1 MSNATTQITLRTAVL
16 IPFVMIFLLAI
27 GVIVYVQKQSYEE
40 VVTDISDKQLSVLT
54 ESVHDHL
61 NDYLRKPFTAVNA
74 LGHNVSYHNLYHPN
88 DTKDV
93 QAYLLSAFKDLYHSM
108 PQLDVIAFGSETG
121 DFTGFRRESADAY
134 TLMVQDH
141 RTDGNLVIY
150 GSEEIS
156 DDIRTVIASY
166 DPRTRPWYQPVA
178 QDKKPHWS
186 PIYANADERQD
197 ITLSAMTPV
206 FEQGKFAGVLVTDVR
221 INTFNQFL
229 QELNQ
234 ETNAS
239 VYIMDQAHRL
249 VAHSGQGSVISWGT
263 KFSDKGQRLLAEES
277 IDPIIQMSAARV
289 SGQSLTYSDQ
299 PYTFEFDFNGQR
311 TFSRITPYYDANG
324 LTWFIGTSISE
335 TELLG
340 TLPKSQQKSWIVGF
354 LVSLF
359 GIVISMLIFN
369 RVTRPINATATAA
382 QHLAKGDWDS
392 TMPKPGYVYETTVL
406 VQAFNEMKGNLK
418 ASFKALREQL
428 EFDSLTRLYS
438 RQGLIE
444 VSETLTHSGQG
455 SLYLIGINK
464 FRDINDSIGHHNG
477 DQLLIHI
484 AERLKQQLHDE
495 ATLARIGGD
504 EFAVFMPTTHSDED
518 ISLMERRLQQLL
530 AAPFML
536 DGETVVVKIS
546 VGVVRTQ
553 PEQTMSLWLR
563 NASIALS
570 YAKQD
575 SRTSVCHYS
584 PEMASAS
591 KFRTQ
596 MLAKI
601 QTGID
606 NREFV
611 PFYQPIID
619 LATGNI
625 CGAEALARWHSES
638 GMISPL
644 DFIPIAEE
652 SGMIKTIGQQILF
665 QACSDTRKAIDSK
678 QWPQDFQ
685 LHVNVSVH
693 QLSSPNFVESVAKV
707 LHTTGLSA
715 NNVTLEITESRIID
729 SAPTTLDNLL
739 KLREMGLGI
748 AIDDF
753 GTGYS
758 SLAYLHALPFTCL
771 KIDRTFINRLTKENL
786 DSSVVAA
793 IINITK
799 GMKTNVV
806 AEGVETAA
814 QAQLLSS
821 LGCNQVQGFYY
832 SRPMPMEEWPTHL
845 VNMK

>member
-229 QELNQ
+229 QELKQ

-444 VSETLTHSGQG
+444 VSETLTHSDQG

-518 ISLMERRLQQLL
+518 ISLMERRLHQLL

-707 LHTTGLSA
+707 LHTTGLAA

>member
-229 QELNQ
+229 QELKQ

-444 VSETLTHSGQG
+444 VSETLTHSDQG

-665 QACSDTRKAIDSK
+665 QACSDTRKAIDNK

-707 LHTTGLSA
+707 LHTTGLAA

>member
-229 QELNQ
+229 QELKQ

-289 SGQSLTYSDQ
+289 SGESLTYNDQ

-444 VSETLTHSGQG
+444 VSETLTHSSQG

-518 ISLMERRLQQLL
+518 IRLTERRLQQLL

-665 QACSDTRKAIDSK
+665 QACSDTRKAIDNK

>member
-88 DTKDV
+88 DTKDI
-93 QAYLLSAFKDLYHSM
+93 QAYLLSAFKDLYHSI
-108 PQLDVIAFGSETG
+108 PQLDVIAFGSESG
-121 DFTGFRRESADAY
+121 DFTGFRREAGDSY
-134 TLMVQDH
+134 SLMVQDH

-150 GSEEIS
+150 GSEDVS
-156 DDIRTVIASY
+156 DDIRTVIAPY

-178 QDKKPHWS
+178 QDHRARWS

-197 ITLSAMTPV
+197 ITLSAMTPIY
-206 FEQGKFAGVLVTDVR
+206 ELGEFAGVLVTDIR
-221 INTFNQFL
+221 INTFNLFL
-229 QELNQ
+229 QDLKRD
-234 ETNAS
+234 TSAS
-239 VYIMDQAHRL
+239 VYIMDQEHRL

-263 KFSDKGQRLLAEES
+263 KFSEKGQRLLASES
-277 IDPIIQMSAARV
+277 ADPIIQMSASRLM
-289 SGQSLTYSDQ
+289 GQDLSHSDK

-311 TFSRITPYYDANG
+311 TFSRITPYHDANG
-324 LTWFIGTSISE
+324 LTWFIGISVSE
-335 TELLG
+335 TDLLG
-340 TLPKSQQKSWIVGF
+340 NLPNSQQKSWMVGA

-359 GIVISMLIFN
+359 GIGISLLIFN

-606 NREFV
+606 NHEFV

-652 SGMIKTIGQQILF
+652 SGMIKTIGQQILL
-665 QACSDTRKAIDSK
+665 QACSDTRKAIDNK
-678 QWPQDFQ
+678 QWPEDFQ

-693 QLSSPNFVESVAKV
+693 QLSSPNFVESVAKI
-707 LHTTGLSA
+707 LLKTGLSA
-715 NNVTLEITESRIID
+715 TNVTLEITESRIID
-729 SAPTTLDNLL
+729 SAPTTLDNLI
-739 KLREMGLGI
+739 KLRDMGLGI
-748 AIDDF
+748 GIDDF

-799 GMKTNVV
+799 GMKANVV
-806 AEGVETAA
+806 AEGVETAV
-814 QAQLLSS
+814 QAQLLRS
-821 LGCNQVQGFYY
+821 LGCDQVQGFYY
-832 SRPMPMEEWPTHL
+832 SRPMAMEEWPTHL

>member
-229 QELNQ
+229 QELKQ

-289 SGQSLTYSDQ
+289 SGESLTYSDQ

-518 ISLMERRLQQLL
+518 IRLTERRLQQLL

-536 DGETVVVKIS
+536 DGETVVIKIS

-584 PEMASAS
+584 PEMANAS

-665 QACSDTRKAIDSK
+665 QACSDTRKAIDNK
-678 QWPQDFQ
+678 QWPHDFQ

-707 LHTTGLSA
+707 LHTTGLAA

>member
-229 QELNQ
+229 QELKQ

-289 SGQSLTYSDQ
+289 SGESLTYSDQ

-444 VSETLTHSGQG
+444 VSETLTHSDQG

-665 QACSDTRKAIDSK
+665 QACSDTRKAIDNK

>member
-93 QAYLLSAFKDLYHSM
+93 QAYLLSAFKGLYHSM

-229 QELNQ
+229 QELKQ

-665 QACSDTRKAIDSK
+665 QACSDTRKAIDNK

-707 LHTTGLSA
+707 LHTTGLAA

>member
-27 GVIVYVQKQSYEE
+27 SVIVYVQKQSYEE

-61 NDYLRKPFTAVNA
+61 NDYLRKPFTAVTA
-74 LGHNVSYHNLYHPN
+74 LGHNVSYHNLYRPH
-88 DTKDV
+88 DTKEIQD
-93 QAYLLSAFKDLYHSM
+93 YLLSAFKDLYHSI
-108 PQLDVIAFGSETG
+108 PQLDVIAFGSESG
-121 DFTGFRRESADAY
+121 DFTGFRRESDGAY
-134 TLMVQDH
+134 TLMLQDH
-141 RTDGNLVIY
+141 RTNGNLVIY
-150 GSEEIS
+150 GSETIS
-156 DDIRTVIASY
+156 DDIRTIIEPY
-166 DPRTRPWYQPVA
+166 DPRTRPWYQPIA
-178 QDKKPHWS
+178 QDNKPRWS
-186 PIYANADERQD
+186 SIYANADERQD
-197 ITLSAMTPV
+197 ITLSAMTPIY
-206 FEQGKFAGVLVTDVR
+206 EMGEFAGVLVTDVR
-221 INTFNQFL
+221 INTFNLFL
-229 QELNQ
+229 QKLKQ
-234 ETNAS
+234 DTNAS
-239 VYIMDQAHRL
+239 VYIMDQEQRL

-263 KFSDKGQRLLAEES
+263 KFSDKGQRLFASES
-277 IDPIIQMSAARV
+277 ADPVIQMSAARV
-289 SGQSLTYSDQ
+289 SGKNLSYSDK

-311 TFSRITPYYDANG
+311 TFSRVTPYHDANG

-340 TLPKSQQKSWIVGF
+340 TLPKNQQRSWMVGIF
-354 LVSLF
+354 VSLV
-359 GIVISMLIFN
+359 GIVISMLIFS

-392 TMPKPGYVYETTVL
+392 TMPRPGYVYETTIL
-406 VQAFNEMKGNLK
+406 VQAFNEMASNLK

-444 VSETLTHSGQG
+444 VSDSLLHSGQG

-464 FRDINDSIGHHNG
+464 FRDINDSVGHHNG
-477 DQLLIHI
+477 DKLLIHI
-484 AERLKQQLHDE
+484 AERLKQQLQDE

-504 EFAVFMPTTHSDED
+504 EFAVFMPNTNSDSD
-518 ISLMERRLQQLL
+518 ISLVERRLHQLL
-530 AAPFML
+530 AAPFVL
-536 DGETVVVKIS
+536 DGETVVIKVSI
-546 VGVVRTQ
+546 GVVRTQ
-553 PEQTMSLWLR
+553 PDQTMSLWLR

-596 MLAKI
+596 MIAKI

-619 LATGNI
+619 LASGNI
-625 CGAEALARWHSES
+625 CGAEALARWHSDS
-638 GMISPL
+638 GMVSPL

-665 QACSDTRKAIDSK
+665 QACSDTRKAIDSRR
-678 QWPQDFQ
+678 WPEDFQ

-693 QLSSPNFVESVAKV
+693 QLSSPNFVESVGKV
-707 LHTTGLSA
+707 LRTTGLPA
-715 NNVTLEITESRIID
+715 TNVTLEITESRIID

-786 DSSVVAA
+786 DSSVVSA

>member
-1 MSNATTQITLRTAVL
+1 MSNATTHITLRTAVL

-229 QELNQ
+229 QELKQ

-518 ISLMERRLQQLL
+518 IRLTERRLQQLL

-625 CGAEALARWHSES
+625 CGTEALARWHSES

-665 QACSDTRKAIDSK
+665 QACSDTRKAIDNK

-707 LHTTGLSA
+707 LHTTGLAA

>member
-141 RTDGNLVIY
+141 RTDGSLVIY

-229 QELNQ
+229 QELKQ

-477 DQLLIHI
+477 DKLLIHI

-665 QACSDTRKAIDSK
+665 QACSDTRKAIDNK
-678 QWPQDFQ
+678 QWPHDFQ

-707 LHTTGLSA
+707 LRTTGLAA

>member
-229 QELNQ
+229 QELKQ

-311 TFSRITPYYDANG
+311 TFSRITPYYDTNG

-335 TELLG
+335 TE
-340 TLPKSQQKSWIVGF
+340 
-354 LVSLF
+354 
-359 GIVISMLIFN
+359 
-369 RVTRPINATATAA
+369 
-382 QHLAKGDWDS
+382 
-392 TMPKPGYVYETTVL
+392 
-406 VQAFNEMKGNLK
+406 
-418 ASFKALREQL
+418 
-428 EFDSLTRLYS
+428 
-438 RQGLIE
+438 
-444 VSETLTHSGQG
+444 
-455 SLYLIGINK
+455 
-464 FRDINDSIGHHNG
+464 
-477 DQLLIHI
+477 
-484 AERLKQQLHDE
+484 
-495 ATLARIGGD
+495 
-504 EFAVFMPTTHSDED
+504 
-518 ISLMERRLQQLL
+518 
-530 AAPFML
+530 
-536 DGETVVVKIS
+536 
-546 VGVVRTQ
+546 
-553 PEQTMSLWLR
+553 
-563 NASIALS
+563 
-570 YAKQD
+570 
-575 SRTSVCHYS
+575 
-584 PEMASAS
+584 
-591 KFRTQ
+591 
-596 MLAKI
+596 
-601 QTGID
+601 
-606 NREFV
+606 
-611 PFYQPIID
+611 
-619 LATGNI
+619 
-625 CGAEALARWHSES
+625 
-638 GMISPL
+638 
-644 DFIPIAEE
+644 
-652 SGMIKTIGQQILF
+652 
-665 QACSDTRKAIDSK
+665 
-678 QWPQDFQ
+678 
-685 LHVNVSVH
+685 
-693 QLSSPNFVESVAKV
+693 
-707 LHTTGLSA
+707 
-715 NNVTLEITESRIID
+715 
-729 SAPTTLDNLL
+729 
-739 KLREMGLGI
+739 
-748 AIDDF
+748 
-753 GTGYS
+753 
-758 SLAYLHALPFTCL
+758 
-771 KIDRTFINRLTKENL
+771 
-786 DSSVVAA
+786 
-793 IINITK
+793 
-799 GMKTNVV
+799 
-806 AEGVETAA
+806 
-814 QAQLLSS
+814 
-821 LGCNQVQGFYY
+821 
-832 SRPMPMEEWPTHL
+832 
-845 VNMK
+845 

>member
-141 RTDGNLVIY
+141 RTDGSLVIY

-229 QELNQ
+229 QELKQ

-289 SGQSLTYSDQ
+289 SGQSLAYSDQ

-444 VSETLTHSGQG
+444 VSETLTHSSQG

-665 QACSDTRKAIDSK
+665 QACSDTRKAIDNK
-678 QWPQDFQ
+678 QWPHDFQ

-707 LHTTGLSA
+707 LHTTGLAA

-821 LGCNQVQGFYY
+821 LGCDQVQGFYY

>member
-229 QELNQ
+229 QELKQ

-289 SGQSLTYSDQ
+289 SGQSLTYNDQ

-536 DGETVVVKIS
+536 DGETVVIKIS

-665 QACSDTRKAIDSK
+665 QACSDTRKAIDNK

-707 LHTTGLSA
+707 LHTTGLAAS
-715 NNVTLEITESRIID
+715 NVTLEITESRIID

>member
-178 QDKKPHWS
+178 EDKKPHWS

-229 QELNQ
+229 QELKQ

-536 DGETVVVKIS
+536 DGETVVIKIS

-693 QLSSPNFVESVAKV
+693 QLSSPNFVDSVAKV
-707 LHTTGLSA
+707 LHTTGLAA

>member
-229 QELNQ
+229 QELKQ

-444 VSETLTHSGQG
+444 VSETLTHSCQG

-484 AERLKQQLHDE
+484 AERLKQQLRDE

-536 DGETVVVKIS
+536 DGETVVIKIS

-665 QACSDTRKAIDSK
+665 QACSDTRKAIDNK

-693 QLSSPNFVESVAKV
+693 QLSSPNFVDSVAKV
-707 LHTTGLSA
+707 LDTTGLSA

>member
-229 QELNQ
+229 QELKQ

-263 KFSDKGQRLLAEES
+263 KFSDQGQRLLAEES

-536 DGETVVVKIS
+536 DGETVVIKIS

-665 QACSDTRKAIDSK
+665 QACSDTRKAIDNK

-786 DSSVVAA
+786 DNSVVAA

>member
-229 QELNQ
+229 QELKQ

-311 TFSRITPYYDANG
+311 TFSRITPYYDTNG

-652 SGMIKTIGQQILF
+652 SGMITTIGQQILF
-665 QACSDTRKAIDSK
+665 QACSDTRKAIDNK

-707 LHTTGLSA
+707 LHTTSLAA

-806 AEGVETAA
+806 AEGVETAT

>member
-93 QAYLLSAFKDLYHSM
+93 QAYLLSAFKNLYHSM

-229 QELNQ
+229 QELKQ

-289 SGQSLTYSDQ
+289 SGESLTYNDQ

-693 QLSSPNFVESVAKV
+693 QLSSPNFVDSVAKV
-707 LHTTGLSA
+707 LHTTGLAA

>member
-27 GVIVYVQKQSYEE
+27 SVIVYVQKQSYEE

-93 QAYLLSAFKDLYHSM
+93 QAYLLSAFKDLYHSI

-121 DFTGFRRESADAY
+121 DFTGFRRESAGAY

-141 RTDGNLVIY
+141 RTDGSLVIY

-229 QELNQ
+229 QELKQ

-665 QACSDTRKAIDSK
+665 QACSDTRKAIDNK

-707 LHTTGLSA
+707 LHTTGLAA

>member
-229 QELNQ
+229 QELKQ

-707 LHTTGLSA
+707 LHTTGLAA

>member
-1 MSNATTQITLRTAVL
+1 MSKATTQITLRTAVL

-40 VVTDISDKQLSVLT
+40 AATDISDKLLSVLT

-61 NDYLRKPFTAVNA
+61 NDYLRKPFTTVNA
-74 LGHNVSYHNLYHPN
+74 LGHNISYHALAHPN
-88 DTKDV
+88 DTKDI
-93 QAYLLSAFKDLYHSM
+93 QAYLLSAFKDLYHSI
-108 PQLDVIAFGSETG
+108 PQLDVIAFGSESG
-121 DFTGFRRESADAY
+121 DFTGFRREANDSY

-141 RTDGNLVIY
+141 RTDSNLVIY
-150 GSEEIS
+150 GSENVC
-156 DDIRTVIASY
+156 DDIRTVVTPY

-178 QDKKPHWS
+178 QDHKAHWS
-186 PIYANADERQD
+186 PIYANADERKD
-197 ITLSAMTPV
+197 ITLSAMAPIY
-206 FEQGKFAGVLVTDVR
+206 ELGEFAGVLVIDIR
-221 INTFNQFL
+221 INTFNLFL
-229 QELNQ
+229 QELKRANG
-234 ETNAS
+234 AS
-239 VYIMDQAHRL
+239 VYIMDQDHRL

-263 KFSDKGQRLLAEES
+263 KFSARGQRLLASES
-277 IDPIIQMSAARV
+277 TDPIIQMSASRLMEYEL
-289 SGQSLTYSDQ
+289 SHHDE
-299 PYTFEFDFNGQR
+299 PHTFEFDLNGQR
-311 TFSRITPYYDANG
+311 TFSRVTPYHDKNG

-335 TELLG
+335 ADLLG
-340 TLPKSQQKSWIVGF
+340 ALPKSQQKSWMVGA
-354 LVSLF
+354 LVSLL
-359 GIVISMLIFN
+359 GTIISLLIFN
-369 RVTRPINATATAA
+369 RITRPINATATAA
-382 QHLAKGDWDS
+382 QNLAKGDWDS
-392 TMPKPGYVYETTVL
+392 SMPRPGYVYETTVL
-406 VQAFNEMKGNLK
+406 VQAFNEMTSNLK
-418 ASFKALREQL
+418 ASFKALRDQL
-428 EFDSLTRLYS
+428 EFDPLTRLYS

-444 VSETLTHSGQG
+444 ISKTLACSEQS

-464 FRDINDSIGHHNG
+464 FRDINDSIGYHNG
-477 DQLLIHI
+477 DQLLIHV
-484 AERLKQQLHDE
+484 AERLKQQLQDE

-504 EFAVFMPTTHSDED
+504 EFAVFMPDTHSDED
-518 ISLMERRLQQLL
+518 VRLTEQRLQQLL

-536 DGETVVVKIS
+536 DGETVVIKIS
-546 VGVVRTQ
+546 IGVVRK
-553 PEQTMSLWLR
+553 QTGQNMSIWLR

-570 YAKQD
+570 SAKQD

-596 MLAKI
+596 MLTKI

-606 NREFV
+606 KHEFV

-619 LATGNI
+619 LESGNI
-625 CGAEALARWHSES
+625 CGAEALARWHSKS

-652 SGMIKTIGQQILF
+652 NGMIKAIGQQILF

-693 QLSSPNFVESVAKV
+693 QLSSTNFVESVAKV
-707 LHTTGLSA
+707 LHKTGLAAS
-715 NNVTLEITESRIID
+715 NVTLEITESRIID

-748 AIDDF
+748 GIDDF

-771 KIDRTFINRLTKENL
+771 KIDRTFVNRLTKENL

-799 GMKTNVV
+799 GMKAKVV

-814 QAQLLSS
+814 QAQLLHS
-821 LGCNQVQGFYY
+821 LGCDQVQGFYY
-832 SRPMPMEEWPTHL
+832 SRPMPMEEWPTSL
-845 VNMK
+845 VNMR

>member
-206 FEQGKFAGVLVTDVR
+206 FEQEKFAGVLVTDVR

-229 QELNQ
+229 QELKQ

-444 VSETLTHSGQG
+444 VSETLTHSDQG

-665 QACSDTRKAIDSK
+665 QACSDTRKAIDNK

-707 LHTTGLSA
+707 LHTTGLAA

>member
-229 QELNQ
+229 QELKQ

-289 SGQSLTYSDQ
+289 SGESLTYSDQ

-311 TFSRITPYYDANG
+311 TFSRITPYYDSNG

-340 TLPKSQQKSWIVGF
+340 TLPKSQQKSWVVGF

-518 ISLMERRLQQLL
+518 IRLTERRLQQLL

-546 VGVVRTQ
+546 VGVVRTL

-665 QACSDTRKAIDSK
+665 QACSDTRKAIDNK

-707 LHTTGLSA
+707 LHTTGLAA

>member
-229 QELNQ
+229 QELKQ

-289 SGQSLTYSDQ
+289 SGQSLTYNDQ

-369 RVTRPINATATAA
+369 RITRPINATATAA

-444 VSETLTHSGQG
+444 VSETLTHSGHG

-665 QACSDTRKAIDSK
+665 QACSDTRKAIDNK

-707 LHTTGLSA
+707 LRTTGLAA

>member
-229 QELNQ
+229 QELKQ

-289 SGQSLTYSDQ
+289 SGQSLTYNDQ

-444 VSETLTHSGQG
+444 VSETLTHSCQG

-665 QACSDTRKAIDSK
+665 QACSDTRKAIDNK

-693 QLSSPNFVESVAKV
+693 QLSSPNFVDSVAKV
-707 LHTTGLSA
+707 LHTTGLAA

>member
-229 QELNQ
+229 QELKQ

-289 SGQSLTYSDQ
+289 SGESLTYSDQ

-518 ISLMERRLQQLL
+518 IRLTERRLQQLL

-536 DGETVVVKIS
+536 DGETVVIKIS

-665 QACSDTRKAIDSK
+665 QACSDTRKAIDNK
-678 QWPQDFQ
+678 QWPHDFQ

-693 QLSSPNFVESVAKV
+693 QLSSPNFVESVAKI
-707 LHTTGLSA
+707 LHTTGLAA